1 MYIFLQTF
9 EKLKALKSF
18 VSFAVNNTHLIMIP
32 IQLTLEGL
40 YSYQERQ
47 KINFENLTEA
57 GLFGIFGSV
66 GSGKSSILEAISF
79 ALYGETERL
88 NARDKRTYNMMNL
101 KSNKSLIEFDF
112 INYENKKF
120 RATREFK
127 RNSKNFEDV
136 KTPNVT
142 FYEWKNENW
151 IPLEHSSAEKII
163 GLSYANFKRTIIIPQ
178 GQFKEFL
185 ELGAT
190 ERTTMMKEIFNLQK
204 FDLKD
209 NVSALNSKNKSE
221 LDQLEGQLK
230 GFEEVNEEQI
240 SVQKENLKTEKQ
252 KFDEIQTVF
261 KQTEEKYLKLKN
273 LKDYFAD
280 LSSKK
285 SDFEKLTAQKVE
297 FDILETETEVY
308 DRVFRIFM
316 PLISEKNKLAKEL
329 DDQNRNKEVQ
339 TEILQ
344 KTEVQ
349 FENNK
354 NKLLAIKPKYEAL
367 AQSKIQE
374 TDLNFILQMLK
385 FSEEIETLKERTKK
399 GSEKVKEVE
408 AKQIL
413 IQKKIE
419 ELIKN
424 AEVLKP
430 KKLDSNLILNV
441 GNWFSDKKKLQESLQ
456 NQTEKTVTKK
466 TEIERISEELKP
478 FEIKSETFKNDF
490 KIQIETLENK
500 RKILAEKR
508 NHLEVQQK
516 LAHFAN
522 ELHDGESCPLCG
534 ALEHPN
540 IVHFDDVNSDLND
553 ILKQIEQLEI
563 QKENMQ
569 KKSLEIDKIL
579 DRKKIF
585 EEQLKSEEEILK
597 QIQTQI
603 AEHSKSFIWKE
614 FSAENQTDFEEK
626 RLQSFSIEKQID
638 ELNQQISLE
647 QKNSDKERE
656 HLDSY
661 NKALEKFRLDEAK
674 KEEQIRSNEANLK
687 VLQWLDYQEKT
698 FVEVEEIFTKLSKS
712 NHETEENYKQL
723 IKEEKELSPKLAE
736 QKTIVSQLEK
746 RISELEKEISENITS
761 LEKALTEQKF
771 SDLEEIT
778 GILKQEINI
787 QEARG
792 RIQEFKVRF
801 ETLKNLISDLENK
814 LKDFSFDEEEFS
826 ATENQFKIFENDLKS
841 ANDSVVKIS
850 SEIERL
856 EKEFKK
862 KENLLLDLA
871 TVQKRRE
878 NLGIMQNLFN
888 GAGFV
893 RYISSI
899 YLRQLCDHANVRFH
913 KMTRNQLSLQLNENN
928 DFEIIDYL
936 NEGRSRSVKT
946 LSGGQAFQVSL
957 SLALALAESV
967 QTNAQSEKNF
977 FFIDEGFGT
986 QDVESVNV
994 VFETLMNLQKENRIV
1009 GIISHVEEL
1018 KEKIPVSLHITKD
1031 EERGS
1036 LIEVV

>member
-1 MYIFLQTF
+1 
-9 EKLKALKSF
+9 
-18 VSFAVNNTHLIMIP
+18 MIP

-112 INYENKKF
+112 INYESKKF

-136 KTPNVT
+136 KTPTVT
-142 FYEWKNENW
+142 FYEEINGNW

-190 ERTTMMKEIFNLQK
+190 ERTNMMKEIFSLQR
-204 FDLKD
+204 FDLQG
-209 NVSALNSKNKSE
+209 NVSSLNAKNRSE

-240 SVQKENLKTEKQ
+240 STQKELLKIEQQ
-252 KFDEIQTVF
+252 KFDEVQKVF
-261 KQTEEKYLKLKN
+261 RETEEKHSKLKS
-273 LKDYFAD
+273 LKDDFAD
-280 LSSKK
+280 LNTKK
-285 SDFEKLTAQKVE
+285 SDFEKLTQQKYE
-297 FDILETETEVY
+297 IDILETKTDIY
-308 DRVFRIFM
+308 DRVFRIFT
-316 PLISEKNKLAKEL
+316 PLISEKNKLSKEITE
-329 DDQNRNKEVQ
+329 QEKNKVNQFKNLHE
-339 TEILQ
+339 TEA
-344 KTEVQ
+344 Q

-354 NKLLAIKPKYEAL
+354 NKLLAIQPKYEAL
-367 AQSKIQE
+367 NQSKIQE
-374 TDLNFILQMLK
+374 NDLNFILQMLK

-408 AKQIL
+408 ATQKL
-413 IQKKIE
+413 IQSKIE
-419 ELIKN
+419 DLAKN
-424 AEVLKP
+424 AESLKP
-430 KKLDSNLILNV
+430 KKLDSSLLLNV
-441 GNWFSDKKKLQESLQ
+441 GNWFSEKKRLVDNLQ
-456 NQTEKTVTKK
+456 NQTEKIDLKK
-466 TEIERISEELKP
+466 LEIVRVSDELKP
-478 FEIKSETFKNDF
+478 FEINLETYKNSFKT
-490 KIQIETLENK
+490 QIETLENQK
-500 RKILAEKR
+500 KTFAEKR

-522 ELHDGESCPLCG
+522 ELHDGEPCPLCG

-540 IVHFDDVNSDLND
+540 IVEFDDANSELNK
-553 ILKQIEQLEI
+553 IQKQIEQLEI
-563 QKENMQ
+563 RKEDIQKQ
-569 KKSLEIDKIL
+569 SLEIEKIL
-579 DRKKIF
+579 DRKNIF
-585 EEQLKSEEEILK
+585 EEQLKSEEEILQK
-597 QIQTQI
+597 IQTHI
-603 AEHSKSFIWKE
+603 KKHLESYSWKE
-614 FSAENQTDFEEK
+614 FNSENQNDFEEK
-626 RLQSFSIEKQID
+626 RQQSFTIEKQID
-638 ELNQQISLE
+638 ELNQKIGLE
-647 QKNSDKERE
+647 QKNLDKERE
-656 HLDSY
+656 NLDNY
-661 NKALEKFRLDEAK
+661 NKALEKFKLDEAK
-674 KEEQIRSNEANLK
+674 KAEQIKTNEANLK
-687 VLQWLDYQEKT
+687 ALQWIDYREKT
-698 FVEVEEIFTKLSKS
+698 IIDVEEIYIKLSQS
-712 NHETEENYKQL
+712 NLETEQNYQQL
-723 IKEEKELSPKLAE
+723 IKEEKEISPKLAE
-736 QKTIVSQLEK
+736 QKTIVDQLEK
-746 RISELEKEISENITS
+746 RISELEKEISENKNSI
-761 LEKALTEQKF
+761 ENALTEQKF
-771 SDLEEIT
+771 NDLEEIQT
-778 GILKQEINI
+778 ILEQEINVLDTRNKI
-787 QEARG
+787 QD
-792 RIQEFKVRF
+792 FKVRF
-801 ETLKNLISDLENK
+801 ETLKNLILELEIK
-814 LKDFSFDEEEFS
+814 LKDFSFNEEEFLMV
-826 ATENQFKIFENDLKS
+826 ENQFKTFENDLKI
-841 ANDSVVKIS
+841 ANNSIVKIS

-871 TVQKRRE
+871 KVQKRRE
-878 NLGIMQNLFN
+878 NLAIMQNLFN

-913 KMTRNQLSLQLNENN
+913 KMTRNQLSLQLNESN

-946 LSGGQAFQVSL
+946 LSGGQSFQVSL

-986 QDVESVNV
+986 QDLESVNV

-1018 KEKIPVSLHITKD
+1018 KEKIPVSLNITKD

>member
-1 MYIFLQTF
+1 
-9 EKLKALKSF
+9 
-18 VSFAVNNTHLIMIP
+18 MIP

-88 NARDKRTYNMMNL
+88 NSRDKRAYNMMNL
-101 KSNKSLIEFDF
+101 KSNKSYIEFDF
-112 INYENKKF
+112 INFENKKF

-136 KTPNVT
+136 KTPSVT

-151 IPLEHSSAEKII
+151 IPLEHSNAEKLI

-190 ERTTMMKEIFNLQK
+190 DRTNMMKEIFSLQR
-204 FDLKD
+204 FDLQN
-209 NVSALNSKNKSE
+209 NVSVLNSKNRSE

-240 SVQKENLKTEKQ
+240 LIQKDNLKIEQQ
-252 KFDEIQTVF
+252 KFEDAKIQF
-261 KQTEEKYLKLKN
+261 KKIEEKYIKLKS
-273 LKDYFAD
+273 LKEDFEI
-280 LSSKK
+280 LNQKK
-285 SDFEKLTAQKVE
+285 SEFEKLNQQKTE
-297 FDILETETEVY
+297 IDILETKTEVF
-308 DRVFRIFM
+308 DKVFRIFT
-316 PLISEKNKLAKEL
+316 PLISEKNKFQKEISE
-329 DDQNRNKEVQ
+329 QQKNKEVQ
-339 TEILQ
+339 FKIVQETEIR
-344 KTEVQ
+344 
-349 FENNK
+349 FEDVK
-354 NKLLAIKPKYEAL
+354 NKLSAIQPKYEAL
-367 AQSKIQE
+367 NQSKTQE
-374 TDLNFILQMLK
+374 NDLSLILQMQK
-385 FSEEIETLKERTKK
+385 FSGEIETLKERTKK

-408 AKQIL
+408 TH
-413 IQKKIE
+413 QKLVHQKIE
-419 ELIKN
+419 DLSKN
-424 AEVLKP
+424 AELLKP
-430 KKLDSNLILNV
+430 KKLDSTLLLNV
-441 GNWFSDKKKLQESLQ
+441 GNWFTEKKRLNENLQ
-456 NQTEKTVTKK
+456 NQTGKIDSIKI
-466 TEIERISEELKP
+466 EIGKISEGLKP
-478 FEIKSETFKNDF
+478 FEINPETFRNDF
-490 KIQIETLENK
+490 KTQIETLENQK
-500 RKILAEKR
+500 KTLSEKR

-540 IVHFDDVNSDLND
+540 IVEFDDVNSELNEIQKKID
-553 ILKQIEQLEI
+553 QLEI
-563 QKENMQ
+563 QKDQIQ
-569 KKSLEIDKIL
+569 KQSLEIEKIL

-585 EEQLKSEEEILK
+585 EEQQKSEEENLK

-603 AEHSKSFIWKE
+603 EEHLKNFSWTE
-614 FSAENQTDFEEK
+614 FNPENQNDFEEK
-626 RLQSFSIEKQID
+626 RQQSFAIEKQID
-638 ELNQQISLE
+638 ELNQQIGLE
-647 QKNSDKERE
+647 QKNLEKERE
-656 HLDSY
+656 NLDNY

-674 KEEQIRSNEANLK
+674 KEEQIKTNETNLK
-687 VLQWLDYQEKT
+687 VLSWLDYEKKPILET
-698 FVEVEEIFTKLSKS
+698 EEIYNKLSQS
-712 NHETEENYKQL
+712 NRETEENYQKL
-723 IKEEKELSPKLAE
+723 NKEKEEISPKLAE
-736 QKTIVSQLEK
+736 QKTIVNQLEK
-746 RISELEKEISENITS
+746 RISELEKEISDNKTLIENS
-761 LEKALTEQKF
+761 LSEQKF
-771 SDLEEIT
+771 STLEET
-778 GILKQEINI
+778 LQILAQEINVQETRNQI
-787 QEARG
+787 QQF
-792 RIQEFKVRF
+792 RIQF
-801 ETLKNLISDLENK
+801 EIVKNNILNLEAK
-814 LKDFSFDEEEFS
+814 LKDFSFDEEQFAE
-826 ATENQFKIFENDLKS
+826 TENQFKAFENDLKIV
-841 ANDSVVKIS
+841 NDSVVKIAT
-850 SEIERL
+850 EIERL

-862 KENLLLDLA
+862 KEDLLTNLSQL
-871 TVQKRRE
+871 QKRAE
-878 NLGIMQNLFN
+878 NLKIMTNLFK

-893 RYISSI
+893 QYVSSI

-913 KMTRNQLSLQLNENN
+913 RMTRNQLSLQLNESN

-986 QDVESVNV
+986 QDLESVNI

-1018 KEKIPVSLHITKD
+1018 KEKIPVSLNITKD

-1036 LIEVV
+1036 LIEIV